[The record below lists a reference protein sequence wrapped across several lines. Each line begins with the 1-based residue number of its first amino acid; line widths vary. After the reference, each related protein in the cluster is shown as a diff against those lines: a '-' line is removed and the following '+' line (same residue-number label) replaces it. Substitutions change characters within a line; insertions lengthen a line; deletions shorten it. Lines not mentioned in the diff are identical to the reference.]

1 MKYMNMK
8 RYRNILAMAFLA
20 ITSGFLFASCSSE
33 DANGEKTATGKSPLK
48 INVAGVATTKSFF
61 EGNMLPDECEYY
73 IFLHNDGMDLNNSDI
88 PVQYAKG
95 ESRISRPVF
104 ITRESTVGAVYCDRN
119 KVVVDGNVI
128 VLNTTDQQD
137 VLVAYSNVIP
147 SYPEV
152 SLMFKHIMSRVS
164 LRITKSADNNR
175 TYDKFGTAEVVDA
188 PLGYYYLFS
197 DKVTPINNQ
206 YTTLKVKPKDK
217 SYIET
222 ATDVVEYDFLMLPQ
236 SSSGLKMNVNC
247 SSFNSTINF
256 SKLTLLAGN
265 KYVLDAV
272 IKGND
277 LEIQSVSVE
286 PWASES
292 HDISIEI

>member
-1 MKYMNMK
+1 MK
-8 RYRNILAMAFLA
+8 RYRNILAMTA
-20 ITSGFLFASCSSE
+20 IAVMAGLLSVSCSS
-33 DANGEKTATGKSPLK
+33 DNANEEKVAEAKSPLK

-61 EGNMLPDECEYY
+61 EGNQLPDECVYY
-73 IFLHNDGMDLNNSDI
+73 ISIYNDGIDYDSYDI
-88 PVQYAKG
+88 PVEYFKG
-95 ESRISRPVF
+95 SNNITRPVF
-104 ITRESTVGAVYCDRN
+104 ITMESVVGAVYCDRE
-119 KVVVDGNVI
+119 KVIVDGGYI
-128 VLNTTDQQD
+128 VLNAADQED
-137 VLVAYSNVIP
+137 VLVAYSDVYPNR
-147 SYPEV
+147 PEV
-152 SLMFKHIMSRVS
+152 SLMFQHIMSRVT

-175 TYDKFGTAEVVDA
+175 TYNNFGTAEVSGVA
-188 PLGYYYLFS
+188 SGYYRLFY
-197 DKVTPINNQ
+197 DKVETTDNK
-206 YTTLKVKPKDK
+206 TTLKVEPKDK
-217 SYIET
+217 GYIET

>member
-1 MKYMNMK
+1 MK
-8 RYRNILAMAFLA
+8 RYRNILAMAALA
-20 ITSGFLFASCSSE
+20 VMAGLLSVSCSSE

-61 EGNMLPDECEYY
+61 EGNMLPDECVYN
-73 IFLHNDGMDLNNSDI
+73 IFLYNDGMDKDI
-88 PVQYAKG
+88 FNLPVQYVKG
-95 ESRISRPVF
+95 NSSISRPVY
-104 ITRESTVGAVYCDRN
+104 ITRESIVGAVYCDGE
-119 KVVVDGNVI
+119 KVTVDDNVI
-128 VLNTTDQQD
+128 VLNAADQQD

-175 TYDKFGTAEVVDA
+175 TYDKFDTAEVVDA
-188 PLGYYYLFS
+188 RLGYYYLFS
-197 DKVTPINNQ
+197 DKVTPINQ
-206 YTTLKVKPKDK
+206 YTTLKVYPKDK

-236 SSSGLKMNVNC
+236 SSSVLKMNVYC
-247 SSFNSTINF
+247 SSFNSTIEF
-256 SKLTLLAGN
+256 SKFTLLAGN

>member
-8 RYRNILAMAFLA
+8 RYRNILAMAVLA
-20 ITSGFLFASCSSE
+20 ITSGFLFASCSSAE
-33 DANGEKTATGKSPLK
+33 ANGEKTATGKSPLK

-197 DKVTPINNQ
+197 DKVTPINQ
-206 YTTLKVKPKDK
+206 YTTLKVEPKDK

>member
-1 MKYMNMK
+1 MK
-8 RYRNILAMAFLA
+8 RYRNILAMAVLIVMA
-20 ITSGFLFASCSSE
+20 GLMSVSCSS
-33 DANGEKTATGKSPLK
+33 DNANEEKVAEAKSPLK

-61 EGNMLPDECEYY
+61 EGNVLPDECMYY
-73 IFLHNDGMDLNNSDI
+73 IFLYNDGMDKDIFNLPVKYVKGNS
-88 PVQYAKG
+88 
-95 ESRISRPVF
+95 SISRPVY
-104 ITRESTVGAVYCDRN
+104 ITRESIVGAVYCDGE
-119 KVVVDGNVI
+119 KVTVDGNRI
-128 VLNTTDQQD
+128 QLNAADQKD

-175 TYDKFGTAEVVDA
+175 MYDKFDTAEVVDA
-188 PLGYYYLFS
+188 PLGYYSLFS
-197 DKVTPINNQ
+197 DKVTPIDQ
-206 YTTLKVKPKDK
+206 YTTLKVEPKDK

-236 SSSGLKMNVNC
+236 SSSVLKMNVNC
-247 SSFNSTINF
+247 SSFNSTIEF
-256 SKLTLLAGN
+256 SKFTLLAGN

-286 PWASES
+286 PWASENY
-292 HDISIEI
+292 DIPIEI

>member
-1 MKYMNMK
+1 MK
-8 RYRNILAMAFLA
+8 RYRNILAMAVLA
-20 ITSGFLFASCSSE
+20 ITSGFLFASCSSG
-33 DANGEKTATGKSPLK
+33 DANGEKTAKGKSPLK

-206 YTTLKVKPKDK
+206 YTTLKVEPKDK

>member
-8 RYRNILAMAFLA
+8 RYRNILAMAVLA

-197 DKVTPINNQ
+197 DKVTPINQ

-222 ATDVVEYDFLMLPQ
+222 ATDVV
-236 SSSGLKMNVNC
+236 
-247 SSFNSTINF
+247 
-256 SKLTLLAGN
+256 
-265 KYVLDAV
+265 
-272 IKGND
+272 
-277 LEIQSVSVE
+277 
-286 PWASES
+286 
-292 HDISIEI
+292 

>member
-1 MKYMNMK
+1 MNMK
-8 RYRNILAMAFLA
+8 RYRNILAMAALA
-20 ITSGFLFASCSSE
+20 VMAGLLSVSCSSE
-33 DANGEKTATGKSPLK
+33 DANEEKGEEVKSPLK

-61 EGNMLPDECEYY
+61 EGNVLPDECMYY
-73 IFLHNDGMDLNNSDI
+73 IFLYNDGMDKDIFNLPVKYVKGNS
-88 PVQYAKG
+88 
-95 ESRISRPVF
+95 SISRPVY
-104 ITRESTVGAVYCDRN
+104 ITRESIVGAVYCDGE
-119 KVVVDGNVI
+119 KVTFDDNRI
-128 VLNTTDQQD
+128 LLNAADQKD
-137 VLVAYSNVIP
+137 VLVAYSNVTP

-175 TYDKFGTAEVVDA
+175 MYDKFDTAEVVDA
-188 PLGYYYLFS
+188 PLGYYSLFS
-197 DKVTPINNQ
+197 DKITPIDQ
-206 YTTLKVKPKDK
+206 YTTLKVEPKDK

-236 SSSGLKMNVNC
+236 SSSVLKMNVNC
-247 SSFNSTINF
+247 SSFNSTIEF
-256 SKLTLLAGN
+256 SKFTLLAGN

-286 PWASES
+286 PWASENY
-292 HDISIEI
+292 DIPIEI

>member
-1 MKYMNMK
+1 MK
-8 RYRNILAMAFLA
+8 RYRNILAMAVLA

-197 DKVTPINNQ
+197 DKVTPINQ
-206 YTTLKVKPKDK
+206 YTTLKVEPKDK

-222 ATDVVEYDFLMLPQ
+222 ATDVVEYDFLVLPQ
-236 SSSGLKMNVNC
+236 SSDMKMNISC
-247 SSFNSTINF
+247 SSLNTTIYFSSSTF
-256 SKLTLLAGN
+256 KAGK
-265 KYVLDAV
+265 KYVYDAV
-272 IKGND
+272 IKGNN

-286 PWASES
+286 PWDSEN
-292 HDISIEI
+292 HDISIEVK